1 MAAVRDKNVVRLY
14 LYIDGLL
21 NSSSTTFAEA
31 DYDISNRSQFLMGF
45 GPTVLLMAG
54 VFTMRQP
61 FRNISTVPTTTRRQ
75 FLKATVA
82 AGAVVCGSP
91 ALLQG
96 RNLSNPSSA
105 VTVNSRPQLVAHWKL
120 DGDCRDAL
128 GNHHG
133 NSSRLTFE
141 QGVDSRAGG
150 AAVFNGTDS
159 TIEVPDAD
167 DLNFGTEPFSILL
180 WLKLKE
186 EMNSAPGDI
195 ISKFDAPLRRGF
207 NLSLLGNS
215 SGYSSYGDRE
225 GLHFGID
232 NGISGSWLDHSRP
245 WKTNPVITTLTVYKG
260 ELYAA
265 IGDASRAEDAC
276 HVFRFAGGEKWID
289 CGRVGNNPLTLSVFS
304 TVVHK
309 GKFLCRHRNLGLGEI

>member
-1 MAAVRDKNVVRLY
+1 MNLNSSLSSYCGKPAVRNFRGRGGDTSVSSAYSRTLNGQCVSSLVHVVRLF
-14 LYIDGLL
+14 
-21 NSSSTTFAEA
+21 S
-31 DYDISNRSQFLMGF
+31 
-45 GPTVLLMAG
+45 
-54 VFTMRQP
+54 
-61 FRNISTVPTTTRRQ
+61 TRR
-75 FLKATVA
+75 
-82 AGAVVCGSP
+82 
-91 ALLQG
+91 
-96 RNLSNPSSA
+96 
-105 VTVNSRPQLVAHWKL
+105 
-120 DGDCRDAL
+120 
-128 GNHHG
+128 
-133 NSSRLTFE
+133 
-141 QGVDSRAGG
+141 
-150 AAVFNGTDS
+150 
-159 TIEVPDAD
+159 
-167 DLNFGTEPFSILL
+167 
-180 WLKLKE
+180 
-186 EMNSAPGDI
+186 
-195 ISKFDAPLRRGF
+195 F

-309 GKFLCRHRNLGLGEI
+309 GKFYAGTGTWDGRNRMQVGADETAFTATKGKPNGVIAGLLETASVLCPLPPLRVPCMQPTTIRSVIVTTGMGLGPFADNWIKPTN